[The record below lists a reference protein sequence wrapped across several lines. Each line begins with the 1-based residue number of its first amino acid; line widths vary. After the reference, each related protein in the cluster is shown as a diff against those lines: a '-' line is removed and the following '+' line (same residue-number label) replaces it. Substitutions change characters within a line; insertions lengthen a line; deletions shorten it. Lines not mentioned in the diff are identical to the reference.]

1 MKKTTLITDISGQS
15 GAYLAQFLL
24 TKNYQVIDVDRR
36 SARDNKCRLRN
47 LGLENKIKMVNIELT
62 N

>member
-1 MKKTTLITDISGQS
+1 MKKTTLITDVSGQN

-24 TKNYQVIDVDRR
+24 TKNYQVIDADKR
-36 SARDNKCRLRN
+36 SARDNKRRSRN
-47 LGLENKIKMVNIELT
+47 LGLENKIKIVNIDLT